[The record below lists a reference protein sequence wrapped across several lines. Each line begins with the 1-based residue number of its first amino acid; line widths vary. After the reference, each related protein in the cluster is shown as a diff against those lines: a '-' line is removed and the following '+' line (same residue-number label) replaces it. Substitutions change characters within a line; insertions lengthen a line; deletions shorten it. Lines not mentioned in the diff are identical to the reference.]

1 MLFHGDVRDIRPA
14 DAKDF
19 ITLDVGGM
27 AFTVHI
33 SRLELLIEEM
43 ERIGNNI
50 DARKR
55 LGSDS

>member
-1 MLFHGDVRDIRPA
+1 MLFHGDVRSIRPA

-19 ITLDVGGM
+19 ITFDVGGM
-27 AFTVHI
+27 AYTVHI
-33 SRLELLIEEM
+33 SRLELLFEEM

-50 DARKR
+50 EARKR

>member
-1 MLFHGDVRDIRPA
+1 MLFHGDVRSIRPA
-14 DAKDF
+14 DAKDYISF
-19 ITLDVGGM
+19 TIGDMV
-27 AFTVHI
+27 FTVHL
-33 SRLELLIEEM
+33 SRLELLFEEM